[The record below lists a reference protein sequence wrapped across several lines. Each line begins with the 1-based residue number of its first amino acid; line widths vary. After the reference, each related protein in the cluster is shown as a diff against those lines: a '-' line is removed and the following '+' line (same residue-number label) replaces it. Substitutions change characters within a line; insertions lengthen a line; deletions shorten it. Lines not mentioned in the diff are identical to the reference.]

1 MDSSRKCNKGGMK
14 KVSCSKIR
22 LFRPTT
28 VKGALMKY
36 RQLSQEQRYQIYA
49 LLKIDVNLSEIA
61 EVLKVHRSTICREV
75 RRNKGKRGYRP
86 NQAHR
91 KAMARAKKAK
101 CKIRPED
108 WKLIEEKLCE
118 EFSPE
123 QVVHWVRKHYGLIVS
138 HEWIY
143 QHIWEV
149 KKRHGTLYTYL
160 RRQKKYRH
168 RGGKCDNR
176 GKIAH
181 RRSIEDRPKIVE
193 QRGRVGDWEADTIIG
208 KGKKGAIVTLVD
220 RKSRYLRMGKV
231 SRRTKELVAN
241 KIISLLAGLPVHTI
255 TCDNGK
261 EFADHEKIAT
271 ELQTDVFFA
280 HPYSSWERG
289 TNENTNGLIRQY
301 IPKDTY
307 FHKLSTLDA
316 VSVENRL
323 NSRPR
328 KCLDF
333 DQPVVFLKKHC
344 CT

>member
-1 MDSSRKCNKGGMK
+1 M
-14 KVSCSKIR
+14 
-22 LFRPTT
+22 
-28 VKGALMKY
+28 
-36 RQLSQEQRYQIYA
+36 
-49 LLKIDVNLSEIA
+49 
-61 EVLKVHRSTICREV
+61 
-75 RRNKGKRGYRP
+75 
-86 NQAHR
+86 
-91 KAMARAKKAK
+91 
-101 CKIRPED
+101 
-108 WKLIEEKLCE
+108 
-118 EFSPE
+118 
-123 QVVHWVRKHYGLIVS
+123 
-138 HEWIY
+138 
-143 QHIWEV
+143 
-149 KKRHGTLYTYL
+149 
-160 RRQKKYRH
+160 
-168 RGGKCDNR
+168 
-176 GKIAH
+176 
-181 RRSIEDRPKIVE
+181 
-193 QRGRVGDWEADTIIG
+193 
-208 KGKKGAIVTLVD
+208 D

-307 FHKLSTLDA
+307 FHKLSTLDV